1 MSNVSNKTILIVE
14 DEDDIRELLIYNLKR
29 NNFLVES
36 TSNGNEALVLIKER
50 SYDLILLDLMIP
62 GLDGINL
69 VKKLKS
75 DEILSKIPILIL
87 TAKSDESDIVLG
99 LEIGA
104 DDYLTKP
111 FSIKVL
117 IARIKKIFSWRG
129 LGFDNNLIKFKNLS
143 INLKSRDV
151 VVNGE
156 IVSLTFT
163 EFEILRILASNPNW
177 VFTRSDIINK
187 IRGDNYIVT
196 DRTIDFQIVGLRKKI
211 GSKGKNIK
219 TVRNVGYRYLDQD

>member
-1 MSNVSNKTILIVE
+1 MIVGNM
-14 DEDDIRELLIYNLKR
+14 LF
-29 NNFLVES
+29 NFF
-36 TSNGNEALVLIKER
+36 R
-50 SYDLILLDLMIP
+50 
-62 GLDGINL
+62 
-69 VKKLKS
+69 
-75 DEILSKIPILIL
+75 
-87 TAKSDESDIVLG
+87 
-99 LEIGA
+99 
-104 DDYLTKP
+104 
-111 FSIKVL
+111 F
-117 IARIKKIFSWRG
+117 
-129 LGFDNNLIKFKNLS
+129 IKFKNLS